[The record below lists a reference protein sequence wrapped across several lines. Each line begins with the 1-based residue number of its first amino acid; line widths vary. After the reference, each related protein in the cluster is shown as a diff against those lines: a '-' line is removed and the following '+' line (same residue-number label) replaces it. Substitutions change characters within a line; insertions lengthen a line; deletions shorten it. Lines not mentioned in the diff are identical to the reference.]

1 MNRTKII
8 LCIIITTFI
17 LASCEKEI
25 AFNGEITEPMV
36 VVNSFITPDSIIT
49 AQVSESMFFLSN
61 GTEYKNI
68 NNANISVLVNGVLK
82 ETLKPLQS
90 GIYKGNYKPAIGE
103 IIKLVVKVPTKNEVS
118 CEAKIDAAPEVIL
131 PIDTTNVL
139 TGTQVYYSD
148 YYPYN
153 GNSPKVGDTLAIITS
168 QKINFTL
175 KFKDNVN
182 VKNFYR
188 LVVITKDIFSVSNSI
203 TNTSKDSVLYN
214 YDFSFDDIVSGNKSN
229 NDPLAFSGSS
239 YNQYNVFSDELFNGK
254 EYPLTFSTN
263 VDVYHYM
270 SDYKYGA
277 RLPTRKEVNIFLQS
291 ISRDYYLY
299 LKSRQAST
307 DYGFFA
313 EPIQIHN
320 NVVGGI
326 GILGSYT
333 SNMIKIN
340 L

>member
-1 MNRTKII
+1 MAI
-8 LCIIITTFI
+8 FF

-25 AFNGEITEPMV
+25 EFNGEITEPMV

-68 NNANISVLVNGVLK
+68 DNAIISVLVNGVLK
-82 ETLKPLQS
+82 ETMNPLQN
-90 GIYKGNYKPAIGE
+90 GIYKGTYKPTVGD

-118 CEAKIDAAPEVIL
+118 CEAKIDAAPEIIL
-131 PIDTTNVL
+131 PIETTTVTTDTRVDY
-139 TGTQVYYSD
+139 GYFYYS
-148 YYPYN
+148 
-153 GNSPKVGDTLAIITS
+153 GSPSVGDTLSIITS
-168 QKINFTL
+168 KKINYNL
-175 KFKDNVN
+175 KFKDNGD

-188 LVVITKDIFSVSNSI
+188 LVVLTKDIFLVTNSI

-214 YDFSFDDIVSGNKSN
+214 YNFSFDDIVSGNNSN

-270 SDYKYGA
+270 PNYKKGV
-277 RLPTRKEVNIFLQS
+277 RIPSRKEVNIFLQS

-299 LKSRQAST
+299 LKSRQASGG
-307 DYGFFA
+307 DSFFA

-326 GILGSYT
+326 GIFGSYT
-333 SNMIKIN
+333 SNMIKID